1 MAKSTKY
8 FIVFDP
14 MGGLKIVTLPTHLEL
29 LVECDSVEDANAKY
43 LEICARRTASG
54 LPTIMVT
61 PLDGIVLFVIALVS
75 LVLARRNLDKRGKEE
90 RE

>member
-1 MAKSTKY
+1 M
-8 FIVFDP
+8 F
-14 MGGLKIVTLPTHLEL
+14 
-29 LVECDSVEDANAKY
+29 
-43 LEICARRTASG
+43 
-54 LPTIMVT
+54 T